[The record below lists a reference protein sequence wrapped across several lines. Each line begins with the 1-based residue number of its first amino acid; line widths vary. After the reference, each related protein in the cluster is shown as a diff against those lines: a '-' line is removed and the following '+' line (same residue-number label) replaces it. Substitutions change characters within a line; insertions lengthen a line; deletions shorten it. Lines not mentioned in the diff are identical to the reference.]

1 MLAGERFSDD
11 PRCVDPVIAA
21 YLRALN
27 DRLDHVERQCLLPYA
42 ARAVGTRGSR
52 AARRARVREC
62 LEFAGVRHPLTARV
76 RFALFMGLRWG
87 LRLNRGAGEY
97 AARRAVA
104 DGRTEGAFLLLDR
117 LTGDDP
123 GHVGPAAVGE
133 VAVLVTG

>member
-27 DRLDHVERQCLLPYA
+27 DRLDHVERQWLLPYA

-52 AARRARVREC
+52 ATRRARVREC
-62 LEFAGVRHPLTARV
+62 LDFAGVRHPLTARV
-76 RFALFMGLRWG
+76 RFALLMGLRWG

-97 AARRAVA
+97 AARHAVA
-104 DGRTEGAFLLLDR
+104 GGRTEGAFLLLDR
-117 LTGDDP
+117 LIGDDP
-123 GHVGPAAVGE
+123 GLMTPVAVDEAAVL
-133 VAVLVTG
+133 A